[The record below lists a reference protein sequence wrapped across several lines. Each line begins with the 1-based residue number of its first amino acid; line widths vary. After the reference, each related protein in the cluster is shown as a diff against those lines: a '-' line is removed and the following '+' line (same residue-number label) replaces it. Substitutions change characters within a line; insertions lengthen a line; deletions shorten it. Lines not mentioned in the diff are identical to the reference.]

1 LVVRLVG
8 LANRGEGEKCGVSRK
23 GEEVT
28 GKRGVWL
35 PSHVGLHR
43 EEFTKR
49 RENGAF
55 GLQVFFEEGSAYRL
69 VNGIYFVI
77 FMCENRSS

>member
-1 LVVRLVG
+1 
-8 LANRGEGEKCGVSRK
+8 
-23 GEEVT
+23 
-28 GKRGVWL
+28 
-35 PSHVGLHR
+35 LHR